1 MLPFKHLRETRRRA
15 EKNRSGSSIAVR
27 GNILFCMRL
36 EDGSAE
42 LGDGTIPFE
51 DKVRPEASSF
61 SEP

>member
-1 MLPFKHLRETRRRA
+1 MPDILVFANSPD
-15 EKNRSGSSIAVR
+15 IR

-36 EDGSAE
+36 GDDSAE
-42 LGDGTIPFE
+42 LGDGTIPCE